1 MKERTIEYLAKN
13 LSRMTREA
21 EQKETRLRDDNEK
34 LRNLQE
40 QTLGTLDT
48 RKDAKMEGRT
58 QASMDTLDGLI

>member
-1 MKERTIEYLAKN
+1 MAKN

-34 LRNLQE
+34 LRSQQE

-48 RKDAKMEGRT
+48 RKDAKTAGRT
-58 QASMDTLDGLI
+58 QATMDTLDGLIGVRSGSGN